1 MFLNL
6 QTMTM
11 LTRSL
16 FQEINHLDLKEF
28 VIELFQPGEQFQVVP
43 PIEAFHNCDKA
54 YQDRCNNSK
63 QGTKV
68 LMKYTKIDYA

>member
-1 MFLNL
+1 
-6 QTMTM
+6 M

-16 FQEINHLDLKEF
+16 FQEIDHLDLREF
-28 VIELFQPGEQFQVVP
+28 VIELFQPGGQFQAVP

-54 YQDRCNNSK
+54 YQDRCYNSK

-68 LMKYTKIDYA
+68 LMKYTKM